1 MDNVVTS
8 TMIFSEFGKVEEYVG
23 GYSDWIK
30 KGGSLLGSEKDL
42 KKGKEDS
49 NKTNSQDLKANSSI
63 GIESKKVKISYKED
77 RELQNLPK
85 SIEKLEKK
93 KNSLEIL
100 ISSPDFYNNENL
112 MVQKTLKDLS
122 DLQDK
127 LDINYKRW
135 EELENLK

>member
-1 MDNVVTS
+1 MS
-8 TMIFSEFGKVEEYVG
+8 
-23 GYSDWIK
+23 K
-30 KGGSLLGSEKDL
+30 KG
-42 KKGKEDS
+42 
-49 NKTNSQDLKANSSI
+49 
-63 GIESKKVKISYKED
+63 KISYKEE

-100 ISSPDFYNNENL
+100 ISAPDFYNNENL
-112 MVQKTLKDLS
+112 MIQKTLKDLS

-127 LDINYKRW
+127 LDVNYKRW

>member
-1 MDNVVTS
+1 MGKERWVTFR
-8 TMIFSEFGKVEEYVG
+8 IRKR
-23 GYSDWIK
+23 
-30 KGGSLLGSEKDL
+30 L

-100 ISSPDFYNNENL
+100 ISAPDFYNNENL
-112 MVQKTLKDLS
+112 MIQKTLKDLS

-127 LDINYKRW
+127 LDVNYKRW